1 MCQNTGRMG
10 AGEVGN
16 AVQGR
21 IDDPVLLV
29 QIDPSFECPHGVICV
44 KDFPIARAGDQSH
57 SVL

>member
-1 MCQNTGRMG
+1 MG